1 MESITFEDVLI
12 HYQTR
17 LKETSDEIETI
28 KSEIKKAESYIDSGW
43 QGDAADV
50 CRLKLE
56 TVNGELSKAL
66 SDISEA
72 LVKLSAINE
81 ELASE

>member
-43 QGDAADV
+43 QGDASDV